1 MSVRAMRLPDDDH
14 PISITPNPNR
24 IVVRVGGRVLADTR
38 NALSLKEASYPP
50 VQYVPRADVDMAL
63 LQRTDHSTYC
73 PFKGDCSYFSI
84 PSGGDRAV
92 NAVWSYEAPYDA
104 VAAIKGHL
112 AFYPDRVEI
121 TEEPI
126 G

>member
-1 MSVRAMRLPDDDH
+1 MRLPDDDH
-14 PISITPNPNR
+14 PIVITPNPNR
-24 IVVRVGGRVLADTR
+24 IVVRAGGRALADTR

-84 PSGGDRAV
+84 PSGGDHAV
-92 NAVWSYEAPYDA
+92 NAVWSYETPYDA
-104 VAAIKGHL
+104 AAAIEGHL

-126 G
+126 V

>member
-1 MSVRAMRLPDDDH
+1 M
-14 PISITPNPNR
+14 
-24 IVVRVGGRVLADTR
+24 LADTR